1 MVLPQAEFVYNRS
14 QSKSTSKSLFEVVYG
29 SNPIGP
35 LDLVPFPIN
44 HSFSSDAEERVKQI
58 WSMHKEVRKKIIRQ
72 NEKYTE
78 QANKFRKPTTF
89 KEGDLV
95 WIHLRKERFPQGR
108 FGKLKPRA
116 DGPFR
121 ILKRVGENAYKV
133 ELLGDYGVSAT
144 FNVSDLLP
152 YAEEDEGSD
161 LGTSLFQPGE
171 SDGENENTI

>member
-1 MVLPQAEFVYNRS
+1 
-14 QSKSTSKSLFEVVYG
+14 
-29 SNPIGP
+29 
-35 LDLVPFPIN
+35 
-44 HSFSSDAEERVKQI
+44 
-58 WSMHKEVRKKIIRQ
+58 MHEEVRKKIRQ
-72 NEKYTE
+72 NEKYKE
-78 QANKFRKPTTF
+78 QDDKFRKPATF

-95 WIHLRKERFPQGR
+95 WIHLCKERFPQGC

-133 ELLGDYGVSAT
+133 ELPRDYGVSAT

-152 YAEEDEGSD
+152 YAREDEGSN

-171 SDGENENTI
+171 NDGENEKTI